1 MKDKTDRLTDLEEK
15 LAKKKN
21 QGHQLFWIKYNPG
34 AEFDYNI
41 IDATEDVHWM
51 IYEIKRL
58 REENSHYKE
67 FIESYKD
74 QIKKE
79 LE

>member
-1 MKDKTDRLTDLEEK
+1 MKDKTDRLTDLEDK
-15 LAKKKN
+15 LTKKKN
-21 QGHQLFWIKYNPG
+21 QGHQLIWIKYNPG

-41 IDATEDVHWM
+41 QDATEDVHWM